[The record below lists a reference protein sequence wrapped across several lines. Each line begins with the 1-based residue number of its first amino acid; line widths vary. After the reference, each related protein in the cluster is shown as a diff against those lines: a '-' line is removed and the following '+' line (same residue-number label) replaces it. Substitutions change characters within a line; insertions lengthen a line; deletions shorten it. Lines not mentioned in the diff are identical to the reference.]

1 MLPDSTVFT
10 VGHST
15 HPLDHLVDL
24 LRLHAIDGVADVR
37 STPYS
42 RMPPHFNREAIRDS
56 LKKLGFAY
64 VYLGKELGA
73 RSDNP
78 SCYDN
83 GRVNF
88 DRLST
93 TELFQHGIQRVRAG
107 SEKHRITLLCAE
119 KEPLD
124 CHRTL
129 LVSRELVRLGTP
141 VTHIHADG
149 LLETQEAA
157 MRRLLGQL
165 GLPEQDLFRG
175 LPEMIEGAYAK
186 QALRIAYVDKE
197 RSTGATE

>member
-24 LRLHAIDGVADVR
+24 LRLHAIDAVADVR

-42 RMPPHFNREAIRDS
+42 RMHPHFNREAIRES
-56 LKKLGFAY
+56 LKELGFAY

-93 TELFQHGIQRVRAG
+93 TELFKHGIQRVRAG
-107 SEKHRITLLCAE
+107 SEKHRIALLCAE

-129 LVSRELVRLGTP
+129 LVSRQLVRLGTP

-149 LLETQEAA
+149 HLETHDEV

-175 LPEMIEGAYAK
+175 LPEMVEEANAK
-186 QALRIAYVDKE
+186 QALRIAYVDKD
-197 RSTGATE
+197 RSMGTAE